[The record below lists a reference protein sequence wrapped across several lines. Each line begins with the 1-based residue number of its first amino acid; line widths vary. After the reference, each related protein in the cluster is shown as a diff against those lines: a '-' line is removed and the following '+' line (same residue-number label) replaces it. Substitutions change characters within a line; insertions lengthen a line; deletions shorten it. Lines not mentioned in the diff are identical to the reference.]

1 MKRCGFITVL
11 GETNAGKSTLI
22 NKLVGQK
29 VSIVSRKQQ
38 TTLFRINGIAVCED
52 SQIIFV
58 DTPGFLRRKRSTNYS
73 SSNIPASKA
82 DNLERIAWSAFRE
95 TELVMFVVD
104 ANKKDQ
110 TNTFELLKKID
121 DSKKVI
127 LVLNKIDLIH
137 KVKLL
142 ELINKLKETHDFLDI
157 FMISAL
163 KNDGVEQLKKYLA
176 GLMPEREWLYNDDE
190 ATDQPFETY
199 VSEITREQIYDKVH
213 QEVPYKCNVITRSY
227 KQVSE
232 NNIVIYQDIHV
243 KLNSHKI
250 IIVGHNGSKIK
261 EIGISARRELSR
273 LLESKVSLYLKVI
286 VDDNKQ

>member
-1 MKRCGFITVL
+1 MKKCGFITVL

-58 DTPGFLRRKRSTNYS
+58 DTPGFLRRKIDSS
-73 SSNIPASKA
+73 SSNVPIKKA
-82 DNLERIAWSAFRE
+82 DNLERIAWGAFRE

-104 ANKKDQ
+104 ANKKDMS
-110 TNTFELLKKID
+110 NTIELLKKID

-127 LVLNKIDLIH
+127 LVLNKIDLIQ
-137 KVKLL
+137 KSKLL
-142 ELINKLKETHDFLDI
+142 ELIDKLKETHAFVDI

-163 KNDGVEQLKKYLA
+163 KNDGVSQLKKYLA
-176 GLMPEREWLYNDDE
+176 GLMPEHEWLYSDDE

-199 VSEITREQIYDKVH
+199 VSEITREQLYDKVH

-227 KQVSE
+227 EQVSD
-232 NNIVIYQDIHV
+232 NHIVIYQDIHV

-250 IIVGHNGSKIK
+250 IIVGHNGNKIK
-261 EIGISARRELSR
+261 EIGTSARRELSR
-273 LLESKVSLYLKVI
+273 LLGCKISLYLKVV